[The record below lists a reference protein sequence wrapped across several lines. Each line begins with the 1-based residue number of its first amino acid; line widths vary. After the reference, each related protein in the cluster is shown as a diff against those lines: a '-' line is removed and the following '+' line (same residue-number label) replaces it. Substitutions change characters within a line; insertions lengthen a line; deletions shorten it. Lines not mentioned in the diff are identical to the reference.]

1 MAQQTAYA
9 RLVERT
15 GKTAA
20 DFRSNAKLGEVF
32 RRNGIQRSADFER
45 VYFLPRRD
53 WPKLSEDGYLERLS
67 AHLRVPGSSALL
79 REAQVAILTEVHDL
93 KGALGQLGLGVGK
106 TLATALCPTILNA
119 KRPLLLAPAKLRKKT
134 ARDFAKLREDW
145 IIHPRIEFVSYEQLG
160 RKQYADL
167 LEEIEP
173 DLIMCDEVHKLKN
186 LKAAVTR
193 RVKRRM
199 KNAPNTMFVGLS
211 GTITT
216 RSLHDYWH
224 LLLWALGPRL
234 MPLPVNHNDLSEWAL
249 AVDEKVDGYRRAAAG
264 ALLELPRPYDP
275 PEANELT
282 LARMGVQHR
291 LRQTPGFVMTEG
303 TGVDASMSIELVV
316 PPHSK
321 VISAALEA
329 LREDWTTPNGEV
341 LITPVDKWRFARQL
355 ACGFYYR
362 WVPGAPLP
370 WLEARRNWAKY
381 VRSILVHSRTY
392 DSPLQVQEAVEAGK
406 LVARFKIPHPTKPD
420 HFFSVT
426 PQTLLSRWLEERP
439 SFKPAPVAHW
449 IDDSYMRW
457 LLREH
462 VFAKGLDPSI
472 IWVEHVAVG
481 EKLASL
487 SGLPFCHRN
496 GCDARGRY
504 IEDLGGASVIASVAS
519 CGEGVNLQKAW
530 HRNVVVSCMPNGPT
544 WEQMLGRTHRSGQ
557 EADEVEVIMLNAC
570 PEQEAGFEQAVR
582 DALYAYETTG
592 QSQRLLLV
600 DRV

>member
-1 MAQQTAYA
+1 MAKTAYA

-20 DFRSNAKLGEVF
+20 DFRPDSKLGEVF
-32 RRNGIQRSADFER
+32 RRNGIQRTPEFER

-53 WPKLSEDGYLERLS
+53 WPLLCGEGYLERLS
-67 AHLRVPGSSALL
+67 AHLRLPGSQALL
-79 REAQVAILTEVHDL
+79 RPAQVAILTEAYDFR
-93 KGALGQLGLGVGK
+93 GALGQLGLGVGK
-106 TLATALCPTILNA
+106 TLATALLPTILNA

-134 ARDFAKLREDW
+134 ARDFARARKDW
-145 IIHPRIEFVSYEQLG
+145 IIHPRIEFVSYQQLG
-160 RKQYADL
+160 RKKYVDL
-167 LEEIEP
+167 LEEIQP
-173 DLIMCDEVHKLKN
+173 DVIMCDEVHKLKN
-186 LKAAVTR
+186 LHAAVTK

-199 KNAPNTMFVGLS
+199 KNAPDTIFVGLS
-211 GTITT
+211 GTITA

-224 LLLWALGPRL
+224 LLLWALGPKL
-234 MPLPVNHNDLSEWAL
+234 IPLPVNHNDLKEWAL
-249 AVDEKVDGYRRAAAG
+249 AVDEKVERGVRAAAG
-264 ALLELPRPYDP
+264 ALLELPRLVDP
-275 PEANELT
+275 PGADELT
-282 LARMGVQHR
+282 LARLGVQHR
-291 LRQTPGFVMTEG
+291 LRQTPGFVMTEA

-316 PPHSK
+316 PPR
-321 VISAALEA
+321 SAAINAA
-329 LREDWTTPNGEV
+329 LDDLRVDWVTPNGEV
-341 LITPVDKWRFARQL
+341 LVTPVDKWRFARQL
-355 ACGFYYR
+355 ACGFYYQ
-362 WVPGAPLP
+362 WVPGAPLL

-381 VRSILVHSRTY
+381 VRSILLHSHKY

-406 LVARFKIPHPTKPD
+406 LKVRFRIPHPTKED
-420 HFFSVT
+420 HFLSVT

-439 SFKPAPVAHW
+439 KFKPGPVAHW

-462 VFAKGLDPSI
+462 VFAKGLDHSI

-481 EKLASL
+481 EKLAAL

-496 GCDARGRY
+496 ACDSKGRF
-504 IEDLGGASVIASVAS
+504 IEDLGGQSVIASVAS
-519 CGEGVNLQKAW
+519 CGEGVNLQTSW

-557 EADEVEVIMLNAC
+557 EADEVEVVMLNAC

-592 QSQRLLLV
+592 QNQRLLLV
-600 DRV
+600 DRI